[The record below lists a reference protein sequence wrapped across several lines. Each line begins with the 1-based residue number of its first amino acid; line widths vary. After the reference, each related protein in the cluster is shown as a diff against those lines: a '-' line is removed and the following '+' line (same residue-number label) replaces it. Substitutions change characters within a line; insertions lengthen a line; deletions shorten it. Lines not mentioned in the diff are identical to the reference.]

1 MYICEFKDTKKI
13 HYHQVFYLAMLPKRL
28 FKGQAGV
35 PTHIPHRQMPKL
47 SNTGNVSQDIVKRY
61 FQYLRLER
69 SYSANTL
76 DAYSKDLQ
84 KLFNF
89 YADNGIDFRSVTLN
103 ELDLFAGSLRDNG
116 ISPRSLARILSGI
129 RSFYRFLVL
138 EKEIVQDPTEL
149 LESPKIGR
157 HLPEVLSVDEIDQ
170 ILGAIDMSKMEG
182 IRDHCIIEVLYSC
195 GLRIS
200 ELTSL
205 LISNLFL
212 DEGFIRIHGKGNKG
226 RLVPIS
232 ARAAKELRTWLD
244 VRKHIDIQH
253 GYEDHVFVSRTKGKA
268 LSRISLFVFIRR
280 YAEKAGIEKEISPHT
295 FRHSFATHLL
305 QGGANLRA
313 VQDML
318 GHESLGTTEVY
329 LQLDTSHLREQ
340 VLIYHPR
347 SEANKAKKSA
357 KE

>member
-1 MYICEFKDTKKI
+1 MHDI
-13 HYHQVFYLAMLPKRL
+13 
-28 FKGQAGV
+28 
-35 PTHIPHRQMPKL
+35 
-47 SNTGNVSQDIVKRY
+47 SNTGTISRDIVKSY
-61 FQYLRLER
+61 IQYLRLER
-69 SYSANTL
+69 SYSPNTL
-76 DAYSKDLQ
+76 DAYCKDLQ

-89 YADNGIDFRSVTLN
+89 YADNGIDFRHVTLA
-103 ELDLFAGSLRDNG
+103 ELDTFAANLRENS

-138 EKEIVQDPTEL
+138 EKEIEQDPTEL
-149 LESPKIGR
+149 LESPKIGK
-157 HLPEVLSVDEIDQ
+157 HLPQVLTVEEIDD
-170 ILGAIDMSKMEG
+170 ILSKIDMSKLEG

-200 ELTSL
+200 ELTNL

-212 DEGFIRIHGKGNKG
+212 DEGFIRIHGNGNKE

-232 ARAAKELRTWLD
+232 PKAIKELRIWLD
-244 VRKHIDIQH
+244 ARKHINIQR
-253 GYEDHVFVSRTKGKA
+253 GYEDYVFVSRTRGKP
-268 LSRISLFVFIRR
+268 LSRISLFVFIRE
-280 YAEKAGIEKEISPHT
+280 YAKEAGIHKEISPHT

-329 LQLDTSHLREQ
+329 LQLDTTHLREQ

-347 SEANKAKKSA
+347 SNVNKAKKGG
-357 KE
+357 K

>member
-1 MYICEFKDTKKI
+1 VI
-13 HYHQVFYLAMLPKRL
+13 HD
-28 FKGQAGV
+28 
-35 PTHIPHRQMPKL
+35 I
-47 SNTGNVSQDIVKRY
+47 SNIGTISRDIVKSY
-61 FQYLRLER
+61 IQYLRLER
-69 SYSANTL
+69 SYSPNTL
-76 DAYSKDLQ
+76 DAYCKDLQ

-89 YADNGIDFRSVTLN
+89 YADNGIDFRHVTLA
-103 ELDLFAGSLRDNG
+103 ELDTFAANLRENG

-138 EKEIVQDPTEL
+138 EKEIEQDPTEL
-149 LESPKIGR
+149 LESPKIGK
-157 HLPEVLSVDEIDQ
+157 HLPQVLTVEEIDD
-170 ILGAIDMSKMEG
+170 ILSKIDMSKLEG

-200 ELTSL
+200 ELTNL

-212 DEGFIRIHGKGNKG
+212 DEGFIRIHGKGNKE

-232 ARAAKELRTWLD
+232 PKAIKELRIWLD
-244 VRKHIDIQH
+244 ARKHINILR
-253 GYEDHVFVSRTKGKA
+253 GYEDYVFVSRTRGKP
-268 LSRISLFVFIRR
+268 LSRISLFVFIRE
-280 YAEKAGIEKEISPHT
+280 YAKEAGIHKEISPHT

-329 LQLDTSHLREQ
+329 LQLDTTHLREQ

-347 SEANKAKKSA
+347 SNVNKAKKGG
-357 KE
+357 K

>member
-1 MYICEFKDTKKI
+1 MHDI
-13 HYHQVFYLAMLPKRL
+13 
-28 FKGQAGV
+28 
-35 PTHIPHRQMPKL
+35 
-47 SNTGNVSQDIVKRY
+47 SNTGTISRDIVKSY
-61 FQYLRLER
+61 IQYLRLER
-69 SYSANTL
+69 SYSPNTL
-76 DAYSKDLQ
+76 DAYCKDLQ

-89 YADNGIDFRSVTLN
+89 YADNGIDFRHVTLA
-103 ELDLFAGSLRDNG
+103 ELDTFAANLRENG

-138 EKEIVQDPTEL
+138 EKEIEQDPTEL
-149 LESPKIGR
+149 LESPKIGK
-157 HLPEVLSVDEIDQ
+157 HLPQVLTVKEIDD
-170 ILGAIDMSKMEG
+170 ILSKIDMSKLEG

-200 ELTSL
+200 ELTNL

-212 DEGFIRIHGKGNKG
+212 DEGFIRIHGKGNKE

-232 ARAAKELRTWLD
+232 PKAIKELRIWLD
-244 VRKHIDIQH
+244 ARKHINIQR
-253 GYEDHVFVSRTKGKA
+253 GYEDYVFVSRTRGKP
-268 LSRISLFVFIRR
+268 LSRISLFVFIRA
-280 YAEKAGIEKEISPHT
+280 YAKEAGIHKEISPHT

-305 QGGANLRA
+305 QGGANLRG

-329 LQLDTSHLREQ
+329 LQLDTTHLREQ

-347 SEANKAKKSA
+347 SNVNKAKKGG
-357 KE
+357 K

>member
-1 MYICEFKDTKKI
+1 MHDI
-13 HYHQVFYLAMLPKRL
+13 
-28 FKGQAGV
+28 
-35 PTHIPHRQMPKL
+35 
-47 SNTGNVSQDIVKRY
+47 SNTGTISRDIVKSY
-61 FQYLRLER
+61 IQYLRLER
-69 SYSANTL
+69 SYSPNTL
-76 DAYSKDLQ
+76 DAYCKDLQ

-89 YADNGIDFRSVTLN
+89 YADNGIDFRHVTLA
-103 ELDLFAGSLRDNG
+103 ELDTFAANLREND

-138 EKEIVQDPTEL
+138 EKEIEQDPTEL
-149 LESPKIGR
+149 LESPKIGK
-157 HLPEVLSVDEIDQ
+157 HLPQVLTVEEIDD
-170 ILGAIDMSKMEG
+170 ILSKIDMSKLEG

-200 ELTSL
+200 ELTNL

-212 DEGFIRIHGKGNKG
+212 DEGFIRIHGKCNKE

-232 ARAAKELRTWLD
+232 PKAIKELRIWLD
-244 VRKHIDIQH
+244 ARKHINIQR
-253 GYEDHVFVSRTKGKA
+253 GYEDYVFVSRTRGKP
-268 LSRISLFVFIRR
+268 LSRISLFVFIRA
-280 YAEKAGIEKEISPHT
+280 YAKEAGIHKEISPHT

-329 LQLDTSHLREQ
+329 LQLDTTHLREQ

-347 SEANKAKKSA
+347 SNVNKAKKGG
-357 KE
+357 K

>member
-1 MYICEFKDTKKI
+1 MI
-13 HYHQVFYLAMLPKRL
+13 HD
-28 FKGQAGV
+28 
-35 PTHIPHRQMPKL
+35 I
-47 SNTGNVSQDIVKRY
+47 SNIGTISRDIVKSY
-61 FQYLRLER
+61 IQYLRLER
-69 SYSANTL
+69 SYSPNTL
-76 DAYSKDLQ
+76 DAYCKDLQ

-89 YADNGIDFRSVTLN
+89 YADNGIDFRHVTLA
-103 ELDLFAGSLRDNG
+103 ELDTFAANLRENG
-116 ISPRSLARILSGI
+116 ISPRSLARILCGV

-138 EKEIVQDPTEL
+138 EKEIEQDPTEL
-149 LESPKIGR
+149 LESPKIGK
-157 HLPEVLSVDEIDQ
+157 HLPQILTVKEIDD
-170 ILGAIDMSKMEG
+170 ILSKIDMSKLEG

-200 ELTSL
+200 ELTNL

-212 DEGFIRIHGKGNKG
+212 DEGFIRIHGKGNKE

-232 ARAAKELRTWLD
+232 PKAIKELRIWLD
-244 VRKHIDIQH
+244 ARKHINILR
-253 GYEDHVFVSRTKGKA
+253 GYEDYVFVSRTRGKP
-268 LSRISLFVFIRR
+268 LSRISLFVFIRE
-280 YAEKAGIEKEISPHT
+280 YAKEAGIHKEISPHT

-329 LQLDTSHLREQ
+329 LQLDTTHLREQ

-347 SEANKAKKSA
+347 SNVNKAKKGG
-357 KE
+357 K

>member
-1 MYICEFKDTKKI
+1 MHDI
-13 HYHQVFYLAMLPKRL
+13 
-28 FKGQAGV
+28 
-35 PTHIPHRQMPKL
+35 
-47 SNTGNVSQDIVKRY
+47 SNTGTISRDIVKSY
-61 FQYLRLER
+61 IQYLRLER
-69 SYSANTL
+69 SYSPNTL
-76 DAYSKDLQ
+76 DAYCKDLQ

-89 YADNGIDFRSVTLN
+89 YADNGIDFRHVTLA
-103 ELDLFAGSLRDNG
+103 ELDTFAANLRENS

-138 EKEIVQDPTEL
+138 EKEIEQDPTEL
-149 LESPKIGR
+149 LESPKIGK
-157 HLPEVLSVDEIDQ
+157 HLPQVLTVEEIDD
-170 ILGAIDMSKMEG
+170 ILSKIDMSKLEG

-200 ELTSL
+200 ELTNL

-212 DEGFIRIHGKGNKG
+212 DEGFIRIHGKGNKE

-232 ARAAKELRTWLD
+232 PKAIKELRIWLD
-244 VRKHIDIQH
+244 ARKHINIQR
-253 GYEDHVFVSRTKGKA
+253 GYEDYVFVSRTRGKP
-268 LSRISLFVFIRR
+268 LSRISLFVFIRE
-280 YAEKAGIEKEISPHT
+280 YAKEAGIHKEISPHT

-329 LQLDTSHLREQ
+329 LQLDTTHLREQ

-347 SEANKAKKSA
+347 SNVNKAKKGG
-357 KE
+357 K

>member
-1 MYICEFKDTKKI
+1 MHDI
-13 HYHQVFYLAMLPKRL
+13 
-28 FKGQAGV
+28 
-35 PTHIPHRQMPKL
+35 
-47 SNTGNVSQDIVKRY
+47 SNTGTISRDIVKSY
-61 FQYLRLER
+61 IQYLRLER
-69 SYSANTL
+69 SYSPNTL
-76 DAYSKDLQ
+76 DAYCKDLQ

-89 YADNGIDFRSVTLN
+89 YADNGIDFRHVTLA
-103 ELDLFAGSLRDNG
+103 ELDTFAANLMENG
-116 ISPRSLARILSGI
+116 ISPRSLARILCGI

-138 EKEIVQDPTEL
+138 EKEIEQDPTDL
-149 LESPKIGR
+149 LESPKIGK
-157 HLPEVLSVDEIDQ
+157 HLPQVLTVEEIDD
-170 ILGAIDMSKMEG
+170 ILSKIDMSKLEG

-200 ELTSL
+200 ELTNL

-212 DEGFIRIHGKGNKG
+212 DEGFIRIHGKGNKE

-232 ARAAKELRTWLD
+232 PKAIKELRIWLD
-244 VRKHIDIQH
+244 ARKHINIQR
-253 GYEDHVFVSRTKGKA
+253 GYEDYVFVSRTRGKP
-268 LSRISLFVFIRR
+268 LSRISLFVFIRA
-280 YAEKAGIEKEISPHT
+280 YAKEAGIHKEISPHT

-329 LQLDTSHLREQ
+329 LQLDTTHLREQ

-347 SEANKAKKSA
+347 SNVNKAKKGG
-357 KE
+357 K

>member
-1 MYICEFKDTKKI
+1 MHDI
-13 HYHQVFYLAMLPKRL
+13 
-28 FKGQAGV
+28 
-35 PTHIPHRQMPKL
+35 
-47 SNTGNVSQDIVKRY
+47 SNTGTISRDIVKSY
-61 FQYLRLER
+61 IQYLRLER
-69 SYSANTL
+69 SYSPNTL
-76 DAYSKDLQ
+76 DAYCKDLQ

-89 YADNGIDFRSVTLN
+89 YADNGIDFRHVTLA
-103 ELDLFAGSLRDNG
+103 ELDTFAANLREND

-138 EKEIVQDPTEL
+138 EKEIEQDPTEL
-149 LESPKIGR
+149 LESPKIGK
-157 HLPEVLSVDEIDQ
+157 HLPQVLTVEEIDD
-170 ILGAIDMSKMEG
+170 ILSKIDMSKLEG

-200 ELTSL
+200 ELTNL

-212 DEGFIRIHGKGNKG
+212 DEGFIRIHGKGNKE

-232 ARAAKELRTWLD
+232 PKAIKELRIWLD
-244 VRKHIDIQH
+244 ARKHINIQR
-253 GYEDHVFVSRTKGKA
+253 GYEDYVFVSRTRGKP
-268 LSRISLFVFIRR
+268 LSRISLFVFIRA
-280 YAEKAGIEKEISPHT
+280 YAKEAGIHKEISPHT

-318 GHESLGTTEVY
+318 GHESLGTTEMY
-329 LQLDTSHLREQ
+329 LQLDTTHLREQ

-347 SEANKAKKSA
+347 SNVNKAKKGG
-357 KE
+357 K